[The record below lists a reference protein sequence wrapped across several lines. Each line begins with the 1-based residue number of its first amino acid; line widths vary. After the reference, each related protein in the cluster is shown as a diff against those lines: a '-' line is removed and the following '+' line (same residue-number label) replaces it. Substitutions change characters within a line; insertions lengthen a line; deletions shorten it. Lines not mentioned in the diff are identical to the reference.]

1 MKGEGAIILLVVLA
15 VIGAILA
22 LGAIFY
28 FVVFVLNKHL
38 KVMEK
43 RHMAREQVVIDINE
57 AVDESD
63 VGASMITAPPDYSS
77 SSPLIKCS
85 VGDV

>member
-1 MKGEGAIILLVVLA
+1 MKGEAAIVVLIILA
-15 VIGAILA
+15 VIGAIIA

-57 AVDESD
+57 VVDESD
-63 VGASMITAPPDYSS
+63 DDASMIAEPPAYNHSD
-77 SSPLIKCS
+77 PLIKRS
-85 VGDV
+85 VSDV

>member
-1 MKGEGAIILLVVLA
+1 MKEGAIIMIIVLA
-15 VIGAILA
+15 VIGAIIA
-22 LGAIFY
+22 LGFIFY

-57 AVDESD
+57 VVDECDVDASVTVPPVSKDSD
-63 VGASMITAPPDYSS
+63 
-77 SSPLIKCS
+77 PLIECS
-85 VGDV
+85 V